1 MFDRETEQENCSAGT
16 ELRENVTPGII
27 YTHEYGICILPA
39 QGVKLDDHLKIWMCG
54 FCSSGYGGDRHKI
67 HEETTLL
74 VAQAQAAALPAV
86 GTMSSLPQQ
95 GSSMLLVS
103 EYTGPG
109 SPRHLS

>member
-39 QGVKLDDHLKIWMCG
+39 QGVKLDDHSKIWMCG
-54 FCSSGYGGDRHKI
+54 FCSSDYGGDRHKI

-74 VAQAQAAALPAV
+74 VAQAQAAVLPAV